1 MLLGRWK
8 FLGQEIVLNSD
19 LPICADRGVPGQC
32 EAVDQAVFRAPFD
45 YVRQVI
51 IKLTNQSLSAAR
63 SGRWRSVNGKFS
75 VPFLGRGAR
84 ALASMEGVFK
94 QSKRQNFV
102 CEVTPMSCSMNRVP
116 KQAMT
121 KAFAKIFKGKVPRGL
136 EHISARSK
144 KEIAAFQR
152 ELRKLPDTYVTC
164 D

>member
-1 MLLGRWK
+1 
-8 FLGQEIVLNSD
+8 
-19 LPICADRGVPGQC
+19 
-32 EAVDQAVFRAPFD
+32 
-45 YVRQVI
+45 
-51 IKLTNQSLSAAR
+51 
-63 SGRWRSVNGKFS
+63 
-75 VPFLGRGAR
+75 
-84 ALASMEGVFK
+84 
-94 QSKRQNFV
+94 
-102 CEVTPMSCSMNRVP
+102 MSCSMNRVP